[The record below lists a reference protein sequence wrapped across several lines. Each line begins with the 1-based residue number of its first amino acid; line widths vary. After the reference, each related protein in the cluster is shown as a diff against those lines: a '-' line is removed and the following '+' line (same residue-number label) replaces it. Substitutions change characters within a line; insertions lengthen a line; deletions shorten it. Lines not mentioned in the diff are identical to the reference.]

1 MKDWPREPPSTTHI
15 LLPRGFTF
23 SVTELRPG
31 CHTDIETERARKNER
46 ERERER
52 EGGRERERER
62 TRAGENERE
71 RERER
76 ENERERERERATRRL
91 YGAGSSVSVHFAS
104 RKTRTYETSGDIS
117 FLIPRARADTMFLLS
132 H

>member
-52 EGGRERERER
+52 ERQREGGRERERER

-71 RERER
+71 REREKER
-76 ENERERERERATRRL
+76 TREREREQRDVYMEPEVVFQCISRAEKL
-91 YGAGSSVSVHFAS
+91 G
-104 RKTRTYETSGDIS
+104 RTERPATY
-117 FLIPRARADTMFLLS
+117 LS
-132 H
+132 